1 MGLFGRMKP
10 VSEVELAYLEKDLSS
25 FKKLF
30 YIMELEGEVCSLDPE
45 FNNNGNLRKNISR
58 IKKIYNSDIFMETC
72 NCDFKQKA
80 PLTKSGV
87 PRVHKKYVK
96 EWAS

>member
-30 YIMELEGEVCSLDPE
+30 YIINLEGEICSLNPE
-45 FNNNGNLRKNISR
+45 FNKNGNLRKNIAR
-58 IKKIYNSDIFMETC
+58 MKKIYNSDIFMETC

-87 PRVHKKYVK
+87 PRVHKKYVMD
-96 EWAS
+96 WVS

>member
-1 MGLFGRMKP
+1 MKFFGRVKP

-30 YIMELEGEVCSLDPE
+30 YVMELEGEICSLNPE
-45 FNNNGNLRKNISR
+45 FNTNGNLRKNIAR
-58 IKKIYNSDIFMETC
+58 MKKIYNSDIYMENC
-72 NCDFKQKA
+72 NCDLKQKA